1 MVTRRTAPLL
11 LAFAVVACDRKPP
24 APPPPPPPVA
34 VKPSPDRPLKFERK
48 TPAAVVSMTLPAEVA
63 AQPALYSKLY
73 SDGRTDLTAFV
84 EGAKG
89 EAEDLASAGAP
100 EGLLQRKLTYKLTAE
115 TPRLLGLVLEEYEDT
130 RGAHPNAALS
140 GLIWDKAAGKTLKP
154 LDLVR
159 PDADRLK
166 LDTALCDAIHAAKQA
181 KTGSP
186 DLQAD
191 QRCPA
196 FADIK
201 ITLAPGKAPG
211 KAGGITALFSPY
223 EIGPWV
229 EGDYRLALPQA
240 VISDQ
245 LAPAYA
251 GEFEA
256 R

>member
-1 MVTRRTAPLL
+1 MRRIAPLV
-11 LAFAVVACDRKPP
+11 LASAVAACERKPEPPP
-24 APPPPPPPVA
+24 APPPVA
-34 VKPSPDRPLKFERK
+34 AKPSPERPLKFERK
-48 TPAAVVSMTLPAEVA
+48 TPAAVVSMTLPPEVA
-63 AQPALYSKLY
+63 AQPALYAKLY

-89 EAEDLASAGAP
+89 ESEDLASAGAP
-100 EGLLQRKLTYKLTAE
+100 EGVLQRKLTYKLTAE

-140 GLIWDKAAGKTLKP
+140 GLIWDKARGKQLKP
-154 LDLVR
+154 MDLVR
-159 PDADRLK
+159 PDANTLK
-166 LDTALCDAIHAAKQA
+166 LDAALCDAIHAAKQER
-181 KTGSP
+181 TGSP
-186 DLQAD
+186 ELQAD

-201 ITLAPGKAPG
+201 ITLAPGKTPG
-211 KAGGITALFSPY
+211 KAGGIIALFSPY

-229 EGDYRLALPQA
+229 EGDYRLALPPA
-240 VISDQ
+240 LVRDQ

-256 R
+256 K